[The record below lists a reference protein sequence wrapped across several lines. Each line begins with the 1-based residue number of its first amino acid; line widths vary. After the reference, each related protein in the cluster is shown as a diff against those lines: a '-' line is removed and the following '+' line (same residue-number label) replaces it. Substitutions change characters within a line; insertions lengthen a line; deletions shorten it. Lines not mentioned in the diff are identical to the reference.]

1 MTKVEHGGKFNH
13 YPVGFAQQESFELGH
28 IRLTVGNGNGFS
40 AVLIAAGGVEKD
52 TAPSETWLQIG
63 YSVVVSDTYMVEVE
77 CGKVVGCYGAEF
89 CLTFYV
95 SSRSESGGEERAVDS
110 ESSGPRS
117 ARDSL
122 LTGGLLYNG
131 R

>member
-1 MTKVEHGGKFNH
+1 M
-13 YPVGFAQQESFELGH
+13 
-28 IRLTVGNGNGFS
+28 
-40 AVLIAAGGVEKD
+40 LIAAGGVEKD
-52 TAPSETWLQIG
+52 TVYRRHGFQIG

-110 ESSGPRS
+110 ESSGQVGQRLTLQE
-117 ARDSL
+117 ACFI
-122 LTGGLLYNG
+122 TGGDF
-131 R
+131 